1 MSCADHQG
9 GGKHGEW
16 IELEIRYDIYFK
28 KLMVNFVK
36 IAIALLVAFGVSY
49 GLRMIGLDGSQ
60 GTKLIAFVKLCG
72 NGLVT
77 MTVYFGLT
85 EVMKVPHAL
94 FHRSMVSVITSKL
107 KRS

>member
-1 MSCADHQG
+1 M
-9 GGKHGEW
+9 
-16 IELEIRYDIYFK
+16 IELEIRYDIYFR
-28 KLMVNFVK
+28 KLIANFLK
-36 IAIALLVAFGVSY
+36 IAVSLIVAFGVSL

-77 MTVYFGLT
+77 MMVYFGLT
-85 EVMKVPHAL
+85 ELLKVPHAL
-94 FHRSMVSVITSKL
+94 FHRSLISVITSKL